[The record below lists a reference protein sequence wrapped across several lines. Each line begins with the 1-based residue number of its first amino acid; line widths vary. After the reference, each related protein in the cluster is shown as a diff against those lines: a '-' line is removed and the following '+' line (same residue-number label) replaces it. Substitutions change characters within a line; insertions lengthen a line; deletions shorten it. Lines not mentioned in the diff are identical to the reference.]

1 MNFLKTFEKLI
12 NRGNKNII
20 NIDAKNSLFREL
32 TKQETLSTL
41 VYDYRN
47 IKSGN
52 PNNNIILTAEHADN
66 NLWDIKPKDE
76 KEKAI
81 LETHWGY
88 DPGSKDFGLEASK
101 DAEIF
106 SMYTN
111 FSRLILDPNR
121 SLISDTLIRE
131 HVEKNV
137 KLSFNENCKK
147 L

>member
-1 MNFLKTFEKLI
+1 MNLLKNLGKLI

-20 NIDAKNSLFREL
+20 HSDSKNSLFRDL
-32 TKQETLSTL
+32 TKQENLSTL

-47 IKSGN
+47 IINGN
-52 PNNNIILTAEHADN
+52 PNNNIILTCEHADN
-66 NLWDIKPKDE
+66 NIYDIKPKDE

-81 LETHWGY
+81 LKTHWGY
-88 DPGSKDFGLEASK
+88 DPGAKDFGLEVSK

-106 SMYTN
+106 SIYTN

-121 SLISDTLIRE
+121 SLVSDTLFRE
-131 HVEKNV
+131 TVEKNI

-147 L
+147 